1 MVLDINVVLADP
13 LRVLALAGGLVVTK
27 IAVLTLLVRG
37 FGKSWK
43 TALGLALLLSQGG
56 EFGFVLFAQAADA
69 LLIAPEAASLFSAV
83 VTLSMVS
90 TPFLMLFARN
100 LEFAPDRDGTGFEGP
115 DDAPRGSAL
124 VIGHGRFG
132 QIVSQMLHA
141 VACSLTL
148 IDQIGRASC
157 RERGCQ

>member
-1 MVLDINVVLADP
+1 
-13 LRVLALAGGLVVTK
+13 
-27 IAVLTLLVRG
+27 
-37 FGKSWK
+37 
-43 TALGLALLLSQGG
+43 
-56 EFGFVLFAQAADA
+56 
-69 LLIAPEAASLFSAV
+69 
-83 VTLSMVS
+83 MVS

-141 VACSLTL
+141 VDCSVTL
-148 IDQIGRASC
+148 IDRKPSQIELSGRFDTKVYYGDGLRLDLLRRAGADEARLILYCIDDPSVDAPVLGPIFEAFPQAKVLTAAFSAHQLMAT
-157 RERGCQ
+157 ERTGP

>member
-1 MVLDINVVLADP
+1 
-13 LRVLALAGGLVVTK
+13 
-27 IAVLTLLVRG
+27 
-37 FGKSWK
+37 
-43 TALGLALLLSQGG
+43 
-56 EFGFVLFAQAADA
+56 
-69 LLIAPEAASLFSAV
+69 
-83 VTLSMVS
+83 MVS

-141 VACSLTL
+141 VDCSVTL
-148 IDQIGRASC
+148 IDRKPSQIELSGRFDTQVYFGDGLRLDLLRRAGADAA
-157 RERGCQ
+157 RLLLYFTQDAAVAPAVRGSGGPAFPHGTV

>member
-1 MVLDINVVLADP
+1 MILADP
-13 LRVLALAGGLVVTK
+13 LRVLLLAAGLVAVK
-27 IAVLTLLVRG
+27 VVVLTLLVRA

-56 EFGFVLFAQAADA
+56 EFGFLLFTQAADA

-100 LEFAPDRDGTGFEGP
+100 LEFSPDRDGDELEGP

-124 VIGHGRFG
+124 VIGYGRFG
-132 QIVSQMLHA
+132 QIVAQMPHL
-141 VACSLTL
+141 SL
-148 IDQIGRASC
+148 IHI
-157 RERGCQ
+157 